1 MVSYRANPVQ
11 NIQRNFLRMQMLII
25 QYTPSSTNSET
36 PSVESLPNTLADG
49 IAKRKLIKNI
59 RDMYSAKG
67 TRDGHKL
74 FFRILFD
81 EEAVITYPRDNMLRV
96 SDGKQTTNKVIRVS
110 ETGTSDFN
118 KDLSDKG

>member
-1 MVSYRANPVQ
+1 M
-11 NIQRNFLRMQMLII
+11 
-25 QYTPSSTNSET
+25 
-36 PSVESLPNTLADG
+36 ESLFNTLADG

-81 EEAVITYPRDNMLRV
+81 EEAVITYPRDNMLL
-96 SDGKQTTNKVIRVS
+96 
-110 ETGTSDFN
+110 ECF
-118 KDLSDKG
+118 